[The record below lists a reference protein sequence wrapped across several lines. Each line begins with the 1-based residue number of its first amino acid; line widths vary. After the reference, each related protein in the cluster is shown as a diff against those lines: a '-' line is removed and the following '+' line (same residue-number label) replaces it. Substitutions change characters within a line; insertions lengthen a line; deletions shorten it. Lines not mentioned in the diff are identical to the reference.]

1 MQVEG
6 RTRNR
11 ISTSWLQFLTIL
23 ISKAKSYVTEQI
35 FFSGGLYT
43 LFCYRTNLYI
53 HCYATEL
60 TFFAGGLYTLL
71 CYRTNLLLWRFIYN
85 AMLQN
90 KPSSLEVYT
99 VPETFYFPIFAFV
112 HRSLTVRLPCV
123 QRALIVRS
131 SFTVLRS
138 PFTVRSRSPFTKR
151 SAFAHRSFT
160 YRSQSVHRS
169 FSVQSSLSFGTL
181 KLKDQYHDLGT
192 KWW

>member
-1 MQVEG
+1 MKSHVQIRFVLKW
-6 RTRNR
+6 
-11 ISTSWLQFLTIL
+11 IKKKL
-23 ISKAKSYVTEQI
+23 ISKDSIE
-35 FFSGGLYT
+35 
-43 LFCYRTNLYI
+43 
-53 HCYATEL
+53 
-60 TFFAGGLYTLL
+60 
-71 CYRTNLLLWRFIYN
+71 IYHV
-85 AMLQN
+85 
-90 KPSSLEVYT
+90 SFT

-112 HRSLTVRLPCV
+112 HRSLTVRSPCV

-138 PFTVRSRSPFTKR
+138 AFTVRSRSPFTKR

-192 KWW
+192 K